1 MSSNIK
7 VQRICQHCAK
17 DFTARTTVTRFCS
30 HVCARRAYK
39 EREKVGKTTKSD
51 AETLVTY
58 TRPLEEFKSKE
69 FLTVREVA
77 TLLNC
82 SIRTAYYAVK
92 SGTLNSVNLGQRIT
106 RIKRSEIDK
115 LFEQKIANTPLSQSK
130 IVDVKEGYT
139 LAEVQSRFGISEKGL
154 HTLIERNKI
163 PKIKQGKFVF
173 VPKNLIDNLLN

>member
-17 DFTARTTVTRFCS
+17 EFTARTTVTRYCS
-30 HVCARRAYK
+30 HVCARHAYK
-39 EREKVGKTTKSD
+39 KREKVSKTAKSEAKTQSTD
-51 AETLVTY
+51 
-58 TRPLEEFKSKE
+58 TRTIEVIKSKE

-77 TLLNC
+77 ALLNC
-82 SIRTAYYAVK
+82 SVRTAYYAVK

-106 RIKRSEIDK
+106 RIKRSEVDK
-115 LFEQKIANTPLSQSK
+115 LFEQKIASTPLSESK

-154 HTLIERNKI
+154 HSLIERNKI
-163 PKIKQGKFVF
+163 PKMKQGKFVF

>member
-7 VQRICQHCAK
+7 VQRICQYCANE
-17 DFTARTTVTRFCS
+17 FIARTTVTRFCS
-30 HVCARRAYK
+30 HACARHAYK
-39 EREKVGKTTKSD
+39 KREKVSKTTNSN
-51 AETLVTY
+51 AETLMTY
-58 TRPLEEFKSKE
+58 TRPPAEVKLKE

-77 TLLNC
+77 ALMNC
-82 SIRTAYYAVK
+82 SVRTAYYAIK

-106 RIKRSEIDK
+106 RVKRSEIDK
-115 LFEQKIANTPLSQSK
+115 LFEQKIASTPLSESK

-154 HTLIERNKI
+154 HSLIERNKI
-163 PKIKQGKFVF
+163 PKMKQGKFVF

>member
-7 VQRICQHCAK
+7 VQRICQHCDK
-17 DFTARTTVTRFCS
+17 EFIARTTVTRFCS
-30 HVCARRAYK
+30 HACARHAYK
-39 EREKVGKTTKSD
+39 KRVKLGKTSKSD
-51 AETLVTY
+51 EETLMTHI
-58 TRPLEEFKSKE
+58 RPLEEVKSKE

-82 SIRTAYYAVK
+82 SLRTAYYAVK
-92 SGTLNSVNLGQRIT
+92 SGTLNSVNLGQRFT
-106 RIKRSEIDK
+106 RVKRSDIDK
-115 LFEQKIANTPLSQSK
+115 LFEQKIASTPLSESK

-154 HTLIERNKI
+154 HSLIERNKI

-173 VPKNLIDNLLN
+173 VPKLLIDNLLN